1 VIYIEV
7 PLELKKSI
15 HEDFKGSII
24 DMPISIHEHMNLFGR
39 TSIRTLV
46 ASIVGL
52 ELVDEAED
60 IMDIGWTKGLIGRF
74 LVKKAN

>member
-1 VIYIEV
+1 
-7 PLELKKSI
+7 
-15 HEDFKGSII
+15 
-24 DMPISIHEHMNLFGR
+24 MPISIHEHMNLFGR